1 MSFFFLR
8 MESHIEAIYTLEMLI
23 RFTTELHY
31 TVKHFVYNFEPKQI
45 LFQKQMVGN
54 SIVTKSQLLKIGF
67 YSCNKYFK
75 ISGKMLWVCFI
86 FVLLTVP
93 LDCQL
98 PHRRL
103 YSRILLEGFDRR
115 RVHLILLCL

>member
-54 SIVTKSQLLKIGF
+54 SSHKVTTF
-67 YSCNKYFK
+67 EN
-75 ISGKMLWVCFI
+75 
-86 FVLLTVP
+86 
-93 LDCQL
+93 
-98 PHRRL
+98 
-103 YSRILLEGFDRR
+103 RILQLQ
-115 RVHLILLCL
+115 